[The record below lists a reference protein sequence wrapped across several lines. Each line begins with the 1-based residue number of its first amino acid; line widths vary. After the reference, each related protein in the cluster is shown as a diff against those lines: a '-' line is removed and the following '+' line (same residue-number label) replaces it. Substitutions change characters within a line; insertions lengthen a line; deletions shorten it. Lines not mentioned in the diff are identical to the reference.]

1 MFIVIFSFL
10 NPLANV
16 AYAEKFISFDI
27 SWSISGELG
36 GGVDNE
42 VNEPKGEIVMSNSL
56 VYTTQ
61 RVGPWRENVA
71 TIYSSFWFFG
81 EYMYRLNQRPF
92 CTMLFCSLP

>member
-16 AYAEKFISFDI
+16 AYAEKCISFDI

-61 RVGPWRENVA
+61 HNELALEEKMWLQFAALFGFSEIIGPVEPE
-71 TIYSSFWFFG
+71 TILYNAV
-81 EYMYRLNQRPF
+81 L
-92 CTMLFCSLP
+92 